1 VVFAQALKPCTRKEL
16 GMRMTKD
23 DVLAFREGQ
32 RVHLLR
38 SHKNATIAERKEI
51 LDADGTQVV
60 GVLLVFQYAEDGP
73 LDPHEFS
80 FDSAQPW
87 VTEVRLGWRGEAEED
102 ALP

>member
-1 VVFAQALKPCTRKEL
+1 
-16 GMRMTKD
+16 MRMTKD

-60 GVLLVFQYAEDGP
+60 GVRLVFQNAEGGP

-87 VTEVRLGWRGEAEED
+87 VAEVRPRCRGEAEED

>member
-1 VVFAQALKPCTRKEL
+1 
-16 GMRMTKD
+16 MRMTKD

-60 GVLLVFQYAEDGP
+60 GVRLVFQYAEGGP
-73 LDPHEFS
+73 LDPHELS

-87 VTEVRLGWRGEAEED
+87 VTEVRPGWRGEAEEG

>member
-1 VVFAQALKPCTRKEL
+1 VVFAQALKPFTRKEL

-51 LDADGTQVV
+51 LDADGTRVV
-60 GVLLVFQYAEDGP
+60 GVDWFFDMRRAVPSILTNSLLT
-73 LDPHEFS
+73 LHN
-80 FDSAQPW
+80 
-87 VTEVRLGWRGEAEED
+87 LG
-102 ALP
+102 